1 MKVFRNVL
9 NMIMYEDLEYNSLEM
24 EIKFS
29 SFTLRLINFIKS
41 PITCLWGMTF
51 HFPRNLHLK
60 QNVLCSPKRNPYS
73 MESILGLC
81 AARQQIAINEINLSS
96 YEFRLSCEIE
106 IFYVN
111 AIAIILRSNGRGQGR
126 ENIAGKLQSVPG
138 Q

>member
-1 MKVFRNVL
+1 M
-9 NMIMYEDLEYNSLEM
+9 SLGDD
-24 EIKFS
+24 IPFS
-29 SFTLRLINFIKS
+29 TEPSFKTK
-41 PITCLWGMTF
+41 
-51 HFPRNLHLK
+51 
-60 QNVLCSPKRNPYS
+60 CSLLPKKESMPYS

-96 YEFRLSCEIE
+96 YEFRLSCGIE

-126 ENIAGKLQSVPG
+126 ENIAGKLQPVPR

>member
-1 MKVFRNVL
+1 MTIL
-9 NMIMYEDLEYNSLEM
+9 DNSLEM

-41 PITCLWGMTF
+41 PITWLRDDIPFSTKTSF
-51 HFPRNLHLK
+51 K
-60 QNVLCSPKRNPYS
+60 TKKAYPKKGIHTRIFCGTTRP
-73 MESILGLC
+73 
-81 AARQQIAINEINLSS
+81 QIAISGINLLSS
-96 YEFRLSCEIE
+96 YAFRFSCEIE

-126 ENIAGKLQSVPG
+126 ENIAGKLQPVPR